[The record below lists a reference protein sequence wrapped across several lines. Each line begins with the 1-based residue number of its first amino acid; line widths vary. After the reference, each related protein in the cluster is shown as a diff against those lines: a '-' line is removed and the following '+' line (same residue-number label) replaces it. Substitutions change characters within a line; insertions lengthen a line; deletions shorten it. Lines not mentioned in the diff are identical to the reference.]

1 MICID
6 EIKYTINRL
15 VLLKANTRDPRE
27 ICMSEILLMNL
38 VKLPEQA
45 EQIAGSPQFE
55 AEVKALTD
63 AMAENHKEESRNER

>member
-15 VLLKANTRDPRE
+15 ELLKANTSDPRE
-27 ICMSEILLMNL
+27 ICMTEILLMNL
-38 VKLPEQA
+38 AKLPEQA
-45 EQIAGSPQFE
+45 EQITASPQFE

-63 AMAENHKEESRNER
+63 AMAEKGGL